1 MELDNVR
8 IALIDKLEVTVIST
22 KLVLTEVCQTPQDL
36 TRFLLSP
43 PPTPHPPVTFFWSQ
57 MKDMAKIRLLL

>member
-43 PPTPHPPVTFFWSQ
+43 PPTPPPVTFFWSQ